1 MNKLVATIITI
12 TLCITNAVAQNTN
25 LDYTLAVKLYNT
37 TSLQKFNPVTVSN
50 YVYRTSD
57 FVVLKPTVAVQWKTP
72 KNNFREI
79 ELSDFNINKRSTHY
93 VTNVTTNSSGFAFTD
108 QNIQT
113 SIALKYEYVLG
124 LNSAKNYKLVPSVGL
139 GLHSFYVS
147 NKYFPQVTTSFYNS
161 TRLIGT
167 TAYIAPRLS
176 YFITSKLL
184 LDFNIP
190 VYLTEFST
198 NKTHQSNPS
207 IPVANRTIH
216 TFNFKAFPNVLSCR
230 LGIGL
235 KI

>member
-25 LDYTLAVKLYNT
+25 LDYKLAVKLYNT
-37 TSLQKFNPVTVSN
+37 TSLQKFNPVIVSN
-50 YVYRTSD
+50 YAYSTSD
-57 FVVLKPTVAVQWKTP
+57 FVVLKPTVAVQWKTK

-79 ELSDFNINKRSTHY
+79 ELSDFNINKKSTHY
-93 VTNVTTNSSGFAFTD
+93 VTNVTTPSSGLVFTD
-108 QNIQT
+108 QNLQS

-139 GLHSFYVS
+139 GLHSFYGYS
-147 NKYFPQVTTSFYNS
+147 KNFPQVSSSFYTS

-167 TAYIAPRLS
+167 TAYIAPRLT

-190 VYLTEFST
+190 VYLTEFSA
-198 NKTHQSNPS
+198 NKRRNPNPS

-230 LGIGL
+230 IGIGL